1 MVMNDYNYLE
11 VYLFEKNERTPAYL
25 MSFPKRY
32 GIRQLEASNQR
43 LLIKPT
49 KDIPM
54 VEELLLQSL
63 FKGKFFLC
71 IDKIHPCANFKMNQR
86 DGPKSYICGMVGM
99 DQYLYAE

>member
-25 MSFPKRY
+25 ISFPKRY

-63 FKGKFFLC
+63 FKGKFLF
-71 IDKIHPCANFKMNQR
+71 IDRIHLCANFKTSQR
-86 DGPKSYICGMVGM
+86 GGPKLYTCGMVGM
-99 DQYLYAE
+99 VQYLYAE